1 MEPETPHLTLPPS
14 TVPLEQPA
22 PTAFR
27 GPKVEAG
34 FLQGSSQGAAIRDPW
49 VDVNWTPFPP
59 WKAFEKG
66 LCLGLLVGGAFMS
79 LSVKEPASLGC
90 WLIRSLVSSRKLGT
104 FSLPSS
110 RGGLEERPPRG
121 ASSPNPGKP
130 WKRPE
135 VPAHPRLPTLRPPPR
150 PLDEM
155 ATRPLG
161 SQLLPRRLGA
171 LPPLA
176 QGPLA
181 PTRPEGL

>member
-1 MEPETPHLTLPPS
+1 MGG
-14 TVPLEQPA
+14 V
-22 PTAFR
+22 
-27 GPKVEAG
+27 
-34 FLQGSSQGAAIRDPW
+34 FL
-49 VDVNWTPFPP
+49 
-59 WKAFEKG
+59 
-66 LCLGLLVGGAFMS
+66 S

-90 WLIRSLVSSRKLGT
+90 WLICSLVSSQKLGT
-104 FSLPSS
+104 FSLPNS
-110 RGGLEERPPRG
+110 RGGWKRDHPRG
-121 ASSPNPGKP
+121 ASSPNLGKP

-135 VPAHPRLPTLRPPPR
+135 VPAHPRLPTLLPPPR

-155 ATRPLG
+155 ATTPLG